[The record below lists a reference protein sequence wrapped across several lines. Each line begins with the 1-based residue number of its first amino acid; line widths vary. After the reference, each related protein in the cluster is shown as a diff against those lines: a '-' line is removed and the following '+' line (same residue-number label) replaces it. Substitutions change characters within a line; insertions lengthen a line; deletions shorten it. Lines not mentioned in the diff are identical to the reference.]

1 MSYLNRVQQATP
13 RWRTL
18 FSVVLAWAGALAIF
32 AAFVAVGAAID
43 SYAATQTIPAS
54 VLTWLAVAALAAAGC
69 GLASSWFAHWAA
81 AVAES
86 HIRAGVIGA
95 VFNRG
100 VVRTSGQHGAA
111 LALATEAVE
120 QVAHY
125 RAGFLGPIIG
135 AMSTPL
141 IVLAATAIFVDPAI
155 AGWLTLLL
163 LIVPVLIGGFQ
174 SLVRPVGKQYRRSQ
188 TALTEKFLESIRA
201 LDTLVYARAA
211 DRAAERLA
219 AQGEKHRRNIM
230 GVLAVNQ
237 LLIFVVDAAFTLAI
251 VVAAIALSV
260 GRVADDSLSLGA
272 AVALVLISTLVT
284 GPVNVMGQF
293 FYIGIGGRAAQNDIN
308 AYLKPAATDAAAAV
322 AAPAAS
328 SAPAAIVFDG
338 VAAGW
343 PDGPDV
349 LRDLSFRLNH
359 GEHVAL
365 VGTSG
370 IGKSTVSA
378 LIQAHLRQ
386 RQGRVQV
393 AGLDVATADPAEIR
407 RRIAVVEQK
416 TFLFVGSIRDN
427 LLIANPAA
435 TDDDL
440 WRALE
445 VAGLTADIEAMPAG
459 LDTAVGERGLLI
471 SGGQAQRLAIA
482 RAALRDSDIII
493 LDEPTSQVDLA
504 SEAHIVAAL
513 ARLARNRTVLM
524 IAHRP
529 GALLQADRVIDLAE
543 LLEVNP

>member
-18 FSVVLAWAGALAIF
+18 FSVVLAWVGALAIF
-32 AAFVAVGAAID
+32 AVFVAVGAAID
-43 SYAATQTIPAS
+43 SYAATQMIPAS
-54 VLTWLAVAALAAAGC
+54 VLTWLAVAAFAAAGC
-69 GLASSWFAHWAA
+69 ALASSWFSHWAA

-95 VFNRG
+95 VFKRG
-100 VVRTSGQHGAA
+100 VVRASGQHGTA

-163 LIVPVLIGGFQ
+163 LLVPILIGGFQ
-174 SLVRPVGKQYRRSQ
+174 SLVRPVGQQYRRSQ
-188 TALTEKFLESIRA
+188 TQLTEKFLESIRA

-308 AYLKPAATDAAAAV
+308 AYLESAAAGDSVAE
-322 AAPAAS
+322 AAPVAS

-338 VAAGW
+338 VSAGW

-365 VGTSG
+365 VGSSG

-378 LIQAHLRQ
+378 LIQAHLRP

-427 LLIANPAA
+427 LLIANPTA

-440 WRALE
+440 WQALE
-445 VAGLTADIEAMPAG
+445 VAGLTADIQAMPAG

-543 LLEVNP
+543 LLEVSA